1 MKQTT
6 LCYIEKDN
14 QYLMMHR
21 TKKQN
26 DPNEG
31 KWIGV
36 GGKIEQG
43 ETPDQCLLRE
53 VMEETGLAL
62 QNFRLRG
69 HILFQSDE
77 WEDEFMYL
85 YTSSDYTGVIREC
98 DEGDLAWVVK
108 DTITG
113 LNLWEGDR
121 IFMEL
126 LARNVNFF
134 TLTLRY
140 QGEKLVDHFYMCE

>member
-6 LCYIEKDN
+6 LCYIEKNN
-14 QYLMMHR
+14 QYLMLHR
-21 TKKQN
+21 TKKEH

-36 GGKIEQG
+36 GGKLEKG
-43 ETPDQCLLRE
+43 ETPEACLLRE
-53 VMEETGLAL
+53 VEEETGLTL
-62 QNFRLRG
+62 KNYQLRG
-69 HILFQSDE
+69 HVLFQSDE

-85 YTSSDYTGVIREC
+85 YTATEFTGDIREC

-108 DTITG
+108 DTVTG

-121 IFMEL
+121 IFLEL
-126 LARNVNFF
+126 LTRNQAFF
-134 TLTLRY
+134 TLTLKY
-140 QGEKLVDHFYMCE
+140 QGEKLVDHFYMF